1 MAKTNTSG
9 SIAEKKFADQD
20 EYFASRDGEELDVSD
35 YYANVDKDYVP
46 EGFDSIEDFLDDM
59 REEYQLDLD
68 FDRLN
73 REAAMEDKKFSA
85 GEQWDPLV
93 LEQRKGLPSLIINQ
107 IPQFT
112 AQVVGD
118 WRESRKAVKVLASYD
133 EDQDVADVRG
143 DLIRSI
149 EAASRAERIYDTAF
163 ESLIQCGDGAFR
175 VSVEYARDDVFDQD
189 IFIRPIEDALAVV
202 WDRYSVDPTG
212 RDARHCFVDDRIP
225 CKEFDRKYPGISE
238 SNLDD
243 GQWAQRSDIQSWVDK
258 DGYKMTEYWRLVDRQ
273 RILAMFENGKIVELN
288 GENMNQ
294 VIMENGQPTKTR
306 VSCVT
311 YAQMHLCTGFA
322 LLAGP
327 FEYRLTRLPVIRMSG
342 RVVNIGG
349 RRVRY
354 GIVRFMKD
362 PARLRNFWRSVAA
375 EQLGYAPKAAWIATQ
390 SAVEGRENELRK
402 AHLSRDPLII
412 VNDEAIF
419 GQNIMRV
426 EPPTIQQALLTEA
439 QTNVQDMKDVTGI
452 QDASLGI
459 KSNEVSGRA
468 IDARQHEGD
477 IAALTYFDN
486 GDAAVLEAGDVIN
499 QFIPQVYD
507 GTRVIRTIGQDETVK
522 FRKINDPMNPESID
536 LSVGMFDVA
545 LTTGTSYTTRRQAA
559 AQAMMDAIQVWPQL
573 MQVAGDL
580 VAKAQ
585 DWPGAEQLAE
595 RLSRT
600 INPQYLSPEEQQ
612 EMGGPGVDPEQF
624 QQIVAELQKTSEELK
639 SLKADKSIDMY
650 NAETQR
656 IRALSDNMVDG
667 NQLELDAIKTIL
679 EASTDMDQHEVQR
692 EQMEE
697 NRMKTA
703 GDLAV
708 KHNKV
713 LTDAMTKMHAIK
725 NKASQSAGKSP
736 TSSAKT
742 AP

>member
-1 MAKTNTSG
+1 MSGEIAKKEFS
-9 SIAEKKFADQD
+9 SEAD
-20 EYFASRDGEELDVSD
+20 YLASREGHEIDVSD
-35 YYANVDKDYVP
+35 YYADVKKDYVP
-46 EGFDSIEDFLDDM
+46 EGFKTVSDFLSDM
-59 REEYQLDLD
+59 RENYQLDID
-68 FDRLN
+68 FDRFN
-73 REAAMEDKKFSA
+73 RDAALEDKKFSA
-85 GEQWDPLV
+85 GEQWDPVV

-118 WRESRKAVKVLASYD
+118 WRESRKAIKVLASYD
-133 EDQDVADVRG
+133 ENEDVAQVRG

-149 EAASRAERIYDTAF
+149 EATSRAERIYDTAF

-175 VSVEYARDDVFDQD
+175 VAVEYARDDVFDQD

-212 RDARHCFVDDRIP
+212 RDARHCFVDDRMP
-225 CKEFDRKYPGISE
+225 KKEFMRKYPGISE
-238 SNLDD
+238 SSLDD
-243 GQWAQRSDIQSWVDK
+243 DSFARAESRYNWTDSDA
-258 DGYKMTEYWRLVDRQ
+258 YKITEYWRMIERE
-273 RILAMFENGKIVELN
+273 RILALFSNGKIFELDGKN
-288 GENMNQ
+288 VDQ
-294 VIMENGQPTKTR
+294 IIMENGQPVKTR
-306 VSCVT
+306 VACVP

-322 LLAGP
+322 ILSGP
-327 FEYRLTRLPVIRMSG
+327 FEYRLNRLPIIRMSG

-412 VNDEAIF
+412 VNDEAVF

-468 IDARQHEGD
+468 IDARQREGD

-499 QFIPQVYD
+499 QLIPQIYD
-507 GTRVIRTIGQDETVK
+507 GTRVVRTIGQDESIK
-522 FRKINDPMNPESID
+522 FQKINDPMNPESID
-536 LSVGMFDVA
+536 LAVGQFDVA

-595 RLSRT
+595 RLSKT
-600 INPQYLSPEEQQ
+600 IPPQYLTEEEQK
-612 EMGGPGVDPEQF
+612 ENGGPGVDPEQF
-624 QQIVAELQKTSEELK
+624 EQMKQMLMQLQTENQELK
-639 SLKADKSIDMY
+639 TDKTIDMY
-650 NAETQR
+650 NAQTQR
-656 IRALSDNMVDG
+656 IRALSDNMVDA
-667 NQLELDAIKTIL
+667 NQLELDGIRTIL
-679 EASTDMDQHEVQR
+679 ESSVKLEANEIQR
-692 EQMEE
+692 EKLDSA
-697 NRMKTA
+697 NLTSA
-703 GDLAV
+703 GNLAQQ
-708 KHNKV
+708 HNKM
-713 LTDAMTKMHAIK
+713 LSDAATKLHQ
-725 NKASQSAGKSP
+725 NSQRAGQKSAP
-736 TSSAKT
+736 SSKT